1 MNKYFFSFLL
11 VFALTGCAG
20 MSDYVKNVIS
30 DPRNEKLVY
39 KTDEDYSSG
48 QIDLVI
54 PPNLNQ
60 PNTASSLSLPEVI
73 DNDSNKLFTID
84 TKLDGI
90 KLFKQGQDMFLSVQ
104 TEDKILLWERIK
116 SFWYEEG
123 FQILSEDLTISSMR
137 TNYLENLSEVQ
148 LGTIQRY
155 VGRYVPLLV
164 SPETRDSY
172 KTRIV
177 KKENGFDILI
187 SHYGKEFMSDG
198 DTEFRWQ
205 NRPRDKEFQNE
216 MISRMYIYLGGN
228 EAKNSGY
235 IVAKRSGIR
244 NIVSIYTD
252 EKGLQTLFVPD
263 IYERVYP
270 KIISSLDILGINIL
284 SEDASEGLIQVSLG
298 DSVNNTS
305 AQVSKE
311 LDKLRSL
318 RDRSI
323 ITESEYLEKSKIIIR
338 KNTKNESPGFFDRFF
353 GKDNTETFSL
363 RLTQGGENRDSTL
376 ITIEDGVFNQMQSL
390 ASDEVLRGLY
400 VKLR

>member
-11 VFALTGCAG
+11 VLTLTGCAG

-48 QIDLVI
+48 QIDLII
-54 PPNLNQ
+54 PPNLSQ
-60 PNTASSLSLPEVI
+60 PNTIDALSLPEVI
-73 DNDSNKLFTID
+73 DNDSSKLFTID
-84 TKLDGI
+84 TKLEGI

-104 TEDKILLWERIK
+104 TEDKIFLWERIK
-116 SFWYEEG
+116 SFWLEEG

-148 LGTIQRY
+148 LGIIQRY

-177 KKENGFDILI
+177 KKENGFDVVI

-198 DTEFRWQ
+198 DTEFKWQ

-216 MISRMYIYLGGN
+216 MISRMYIYLGGD

-235 IVAKRSGIR
+235 IVARTTGIR
-244 NIVSIYTD
+244 KTVSIYTD

-263 IYERVYP
+263 IYERVFP
-270 KIISSLDILGINIL
+270 SVVSSLDILGVKIIEKDQT
-284 SEDASEGLIQVSLG
+284 SGLIKVSLDDKEKEAKG
-298 DSVNNTS
+298 FLSSLFGSDS
-305 AQVSKE
+305 
-311 LDKLRSL
+311 
-318 RDRSI
+318 
-323 ITESEYLEKSKIIIR
+323 SEVMNIKV
-338 KNTKNESPGFFDRFF
+338 DA
-353 GKDNTETFSL
+353 
-363 RLTQGGENRDSTL
+363 GGETGESTL
-376 ITIEDGVFNQMQSL
+376 ITIEDDIFNQIQSL

>member
-1 MNKYFFSFLL
+1 MNKYFYNFLL
-11 VFALTGCAG
+11 AFTLVGCAG

-39 KTDEDYSSG
+39 KTDEDYLSA

-54 PPNLNQ
+54 PPNLNE
-60 PNTASSLSLPEVI
+60 PNTSRALSLPEVI

-84 TKLDGI
+84 TQLEGI

-104 TEDKILLWERIK
+104 TKDKILLWQTIK
-116 SFWYEEG
+116 LFWLEEG

-177 KKENGFDILI
+177 KKEDGFDIVI

-205 NRPRDKEFQNE
+205 NRPRDKEFENE

-228 EAKNSGY
+228 EARNAGY

-244 NIVSIYTD
+244 NAVSIYTD
-252 EKGLQTLFVPD
+252 ERGLQTLFVPD

-284 SEDASEGLIQVSLG
+284 FENSSDGLIQVSLG
-298 DSVNNTS
+298 DSVTNMSTQAS
-305 AQVSKE
+305 EE
-311 LDKLRSL
+311 LNKLRSL

-323 ITESEYLEKSKIIIR
+323 ITEAEYLEKSKIIIR
-338 KNTKNESPGFFDRFF
+338 KNTKNESPGLFDRFF
-353 GKDNTETFSL
+353 GKNKTETFSL

-376 ITIEDGVFNQMQSL
+376 ITIEDSLFNQIQSS

>member
-1 MNKYFFSFLL
+1 MNKYFFSLL
-11 VFALTGCAG
+11 IVFALKGCAG
-20 MSDYVKNVIS
+20 MPDYVKNVIS

-60 PNTASSLSLPEVI
+60 PNTISSLSLPEVI

-84 TKLDGI
+84 TKLEGI

-116 SFWYEEG
+116 SFWAEEG

-198 DTEFRWQ
+198 DTEFKWQ

-216 MISRMYIYLGGN
+216 MISRMYIYLGGD

-235 IVAKRSGIR
+235 IVARTTGIR
-244 NIVSIYTD
+244 KTVSIYTD

-263 IYERVYP
+263 IYERVFP
-270 KIISSLDILGINIL
+270 SVVSSLDILGVKIIEKDQ
-284 SEDASEGLIQVSLG
+284 SSGLIKVSLDDKEKEAKG
-298 DSVNNTS
+298 FLSSLFGSDS
-305 AQVSKE
+305 
-311 LDKLRSL
+311 
-318 RDRSI
+318 
-323 ITESEYLEKSKIIIR
+323 SEVMNIKV
-338 KNTKNESPGFFDRFF
+338 DA
-353 GKDNTETFSL
+353 
-363 RLTQGGENRDSTL
+363 GGETGESTL
-376 ITIEDGVFNQMQSL
+376 ITIEDDVFNQIQSL

>member
-11 VFALTGCAG
+11 VLTLTGCAG

-48 QIDLVI
+48 QIDLII
-54 PPNLNQ
+54 PPNLSQ
-60 PNTASSLSLPEVI
+60 PNTIDALSLPEVI
-73 DNDSNKLFTID
+73 DNDSSKLFTID
-84 TKLDGI
+84 TKLEGI

-116 SFWYEEG
+116 SFWLEEG

-148 LGTIQRY
+148 LGIIQRY

-177 KKENGFDILI
+177 KKENGFDVVI

-198 DTEFRWQ
+198 DTEFKWQ

-216 MISRMYIYLGGN
+216 MISRMYIYLGGD

-235 IVAKRSGIR
+235 IVARTTGIR
-244 NIVSIYTD
+244 KTVSIYTD

-270 KIISSLDILGINIL
+270 SVVSSLDILGVKIIEKDQ
-284 SEDASEGLIQVSLG
+284 SSGLIKVSLDDKEKEAKG
-298 DSVNNTS
+298 FLSSLFGSDS
-305 AQVSKE
+305 
-311 LDKLRSL
+311 
-318 RDRSI
+318 
-323 ITESEYLEKSKIIIR
+323 SEVMNIKV
-338 KNTKNESPGFFDRFF
+338 DA
-353 GKDNTETFSL
+353 
-363 RLTQGGENRDSTL
+363 GGETGESTL
-376 ITIEDGVFNQMQSL
+376 ITIEDDVFNQIQSL

>member
-11 VFALTGCAG
+11 VLTLTGCAG

-48 QIDLVI
+48 QIDLII
-54 PPNLNQ
+54 PPNLSQ
-60 PNTASSLSLPEVI
+60 PNTIDALSLPEVI
-73 DNDSNKLFTID
+73 DNDSSKLFTID
-84 TKLDGI
+84 TKLEGI

-116 SFWYEEG
+116 SFWLEEG

-148 LGTIQRY
+148 LGIIQRY

-177 KKENGFDILI
+177 KKENGFDVVI

-198 DTEFRWQ
+198 DTEFKWQ

-216 MISRMYIYLGGN
+216 MISRMYIYLGGD

-235 IVAKRSGIR
+235 IVARTTGIR
-244 NIVSIYTD
+244 KTVSIYTD

-270 KIISSLDILGINIL
+270 SVVSSLDILGVKIIEKDQ
-284 SEDASEGLIQVSLG
+284 SSGLIKVSLDDKEKESKG
-298 DSVNNTS
+298 FLSNLFGSDS
-305 AQVSKE
+305 
-311 LDKLRSL
+311 
-318 RDRSI
+318 
-323 ITESEYLEKSKIIIR
+323 SEVMNIKV
-338 KNTKNESPGFFDRFF
+338 DA
-353 GKDNTETFSL
+353 
-363 RLTQGGENRDSTL
+363 GGETGESTL
-376 ITIEDGVFNQMQSL
+376 ITIEDDIFNQIQSL

>member
-11 VFALTGCAG
+11 VLTLTGCAG

-48 QIDLVI
+48 QIDLII
-54 PPNLNQ
+54 PPNLSQ
-60 PNTASSLSLPEVI
+60 PNTTSSLSLPEVI
-73 DNDSNKLFTID
+73 DNESSKLFTID
-84 TKLDGI
+84 TKLEGI

-104 TEDKILLWERIK
+104 TEDKILLWEKIK
-116 SFWYEEG
+116 SFWLEEG

-148 LGTIQRY
+148 LGVIQRY

-177 KKENGFDILI
+177 KKENGFDVLI

-216 MISRMYIYLGGN
+216 MISRMYIYLGGE

-235 IVAKRSGIR
+235 IVARTTGIR
-244 NIVSIYTD
+244 KTVSIYTD

-270 KIISSLDILGINIL
+270 SVVSSLDILGVKIIEKDQ
-284 SEDASEGLIQVSLG
+284 SSGLIKVSLDDKEKEAKG
-298 DSVNNTS
+298 FLSSLFGSDS
-305 AQVSKE
+305 
-311 LDKLRSL
+311 
-318 RDRSI
+318 
-323 ITESEYLEKSKIIIR
+323 SEVMNIKV
-338 KNTKNESPGFFDRFF
+338 DA
-353 GKDNTETFSL
+353 
-363 RLTQGGENRDSTL
+363 GGETGESTL
-376 ITIEDGVFNQMQSL
+376 ITIEDDIFNQIQSL

>member
-11 VFALTGCAG
+11 VLTLTGCAG

-48 QIDLVI
+48 QIDLII
-54 PPNLNQ
+54 PPNLSQ
-60 PNTASSLSLPEVI
+60 PNTIDALSLPEVI
-73 DNDSNKLFTID
+73 DNDSSKLFTID
-84 TKLDGI
+84 TKLEGI

-104 TEDKILLWERIK
+104 TEDKIFLWERIK
-116 SFWYEEG
+116 SFWLEEG

-148 LGTIQRY
+148 LGIIQRY

-177 KKENGFDILI
+177 KKENGFDVVI

-198 DTEFRWQ
+198 DTEFKWQ

-216 MISRMYIYLGGN
+216 MISRMYIYLGGD

-235 IVAKRSGIR
+235 IVARTTGIR
-244 NIVSIYTD
+244 KTVSIYTD

-263 IYERVYP
+263 IYERVFP
-270 KIISSLDILGINIL
+270 SVVSSLDILGVKIIEKDQT
-284 SEDASEGLIQVSLG
+284 SGLIKVSLDDKEKEAKG
-298 DSVNNTS
+298 FLSSLFGSDS
-305 AQVSKE
+305 
-311 LDKLRSL
+311 
-318 RDRSI
+318 
-323 ITESEYLEKSKIIIR
+323 SEVMNIKV
-338 KNTKNESPGFFDRFF
+338 DA
-353 GKDNTETFSL
+353 
-363 RLTQGGENRDSTL
+363 GGETGESTL
-376 ITIEDGVFNQMQSL
+376 ITIEDDVFNQIQSL

>member
-1 MNKYFFSFLL
+1 MNKHFFSLL
-11 VFALTGCAG
+11 IVFALTGWAG
-20 MSDYVKNVIS
+20 MPDYVKNVIS

-48 QIDLVI
+48 QIDLII
-54 PPNLNQ
+54 PPNLSQ
-60 PNTASSLSLPEVI
+60 PNTTSSLSLPEVI
-73 DNDSNKLFTID
+73 DNESSKLFTID
-84 TKLDGI
+84 TKLEGI

-104 TEDKILLWERIK
+104 TEDKILLWEKIK
-116 SFWYEEG
+116 SFWLEEG

-148 LGTIQRY
+148 LGVIQRY

-177 KKENGFDILI
+177 KKENGFDVLI

-216 MISRMYIYLGGN
+216 MISRMYIYLGGE

-235 IVAKRSGIR
+235 IVARTTGIR
-244 NIVSIYTD
+244 KTVSIYTD

-270 KIISSLDILGINIL
+270 SVVSSLDILGVKIIEKDQ
-284 SEDASEGLIQVSLG
+284 SSGLIKVSLDDKEKESKG
-298 DSVNNTS
+298 FLSNLFGSDS
-305 AQVSKE
+305 
-311 LDKLRSL
+311 
-318 RDRSI
+318 
-323 ITESEYLEKSKIIIR
+323 SEVMNIKV
-338 KNTKNESPGFFDRFF
+338 DA
-353 GKDNTETFSL
+353 
-363 RLTQGGENRDSTL
+363 GGETGESTL
-376 ITIEDGVFNQMQSL
+376 ITIEDDVFNQIQNL